1 MPNAPVLA
9 AATGLPAETHNP
21 SRRLFLAA
29 GSAAAVFASLSAVA
43 KEGPSRAAVAL
54 TDDERRLLLQN
65 YQTWLNMELSYLEHE
80 LGTKGAFRVNNA
92 GWDYHWR
99 AYGTTPAPAP
109 STRAEAVL
117 AAVGCDWRHRR
128 GGANV

>member
-1 MPNAPVLA
+1 MPNAPVPA

-43 KEGPSRAAVAL
+43 KEAAPTL
-54 TDDERRLLLQN
+54 SDDERRLLLQN

-99 AYGTTPAPAP
+99 AYGTSPAPAP
-109 STRAEAVL
+109 STRAETVL
-117 AAVGCDWRHRR
+117 AAVGCNWRHRR
-128 GGANV
+128 GGSDV